1 MEYKNLGSTG
11 LKVSRMCLGTMN
23 FGDSTD
29 EAEGIKLVHAAID
42 RGINFIDTADVY
54 WKGKSEEIVGKA
66 IKGKREG
73 LVIATK
79 CWAPFDDGPNDRGS
93 SRYRIMQ
100 AAEGALKRLGVDC
113 IDLFIMHR
121 PDEVLPGLREDPT
134 PIDETLRAMTD
145 LVRQGKVQYIGTSC
159 YPSWK
164 IVESQLLAR
173 QQNLERFC
181 SDQLTYNIMN
191 RYVEKRI
198 LRVAQRQGIGI
209 TVFSPLNYG
218 WLSGKYQRG
227 QEPPADSRAARK
239 FKMNVS
245 SPDAERNF
253 SILEGLEPV
262 VKSSGATM
270 SQFSLAWVLAN
281 PAITSVL
288 CGPRILAHLEDNVKA
303 LEVKL
308 DQSTLDAVDKIAPPG
323 SGSDGEYADLMVVP
337 VAQ

>member
-42 RGINFIDTADVY
+42 MGINFMDTADVY
-54 WKGKSEEIVGKA
+54 WKGKSEEILGKA
-66 IKGKREG
+66 IKGRREG

-93 SRYRIMQ
+93 SRYHIMQ
-100 AAEGALKRLGVDC
+100 AAEGALERLGVDC

-121 PDEVLPGLREDPT
+121 PDEVLPGLQEDPT
-134 PIDETLRAMTD
+134 PMDETLRALSD
-145 LVRQGKVQYIGTSC
+145 LVRQGKVRYIGTSC
-159 YPSWK
+159 YPAWK
-164 IVESQLLAR
+164 IVEAQLISR
-173 QQNLERFC
+173 HDGLERFC
-181 SDQLTYNIMN
+181 ADQLNYSIMN

-198 LRVAQRQGIGI
+198 LRVAQRQGMGV

-218 WLSGKYQRG
+218 WLSGKYHRG
-227 QEPPADSRAARK
+227 QEPPAGSRAARK
-239 FKMNVS
+239 FKITVS

-253 SILEGLEPV
+253 TIIEGLAPIA
-262 VKSSGATM
+262 KSLGVPM

-281 PAITSVL
+281 PAITSVT

-303 LEVKL
+303 LDIEL
-308 DQSTLDAVDKIAPPG
+308 DQETLDAVDRIAPPG
-323 SGSDGEYADLMVVP
+323 SGKDNEYGDVMVVP
-337 VAQ
+337 VA